1 MTDSSSDREQHFLDA
16 VKAELDASAAALDS
30 VTVARLEQR
39 RRTALRSCPSRP
51 TWWIPAGAFA
61 TLAVAITTIFLWTA
75 APTPESDGLLEDL
88 DLLSSIEDI
97 EFYDELDFYLWL
109 NDDVPAG

>member
-1 MTDSSSDREQHFLDA
+1 MTNSSDHEQPFLKA

-30 VTVARLEQR
+30 ATVERLEQI
-39 RRTALRSCPSRP
+39 RRTALRSNPSGP

-75 APTPESDGLLEDL
+75 APTPESEEVFEDL
-88 DLLSSIEDI
+88 DLLSSIDNI

-109 NDDVPAG
+109 NDDVPTG